1 MAERLT
7 ARDIENQEFPNRL
20 KGFDRDEVKMYLK
33 SVGEEVERLNLEN
46 AERAEELGQLRARVE
61 EFSQRERILQDAIV
75 SAQRMSD
82 EIQHKARS
90 EADLLLR
97 EARIKTERTL
107 QESQDQLSRI
117 ENEIGRLRLER
128 GSFEKRLRGL
138 VEQHLELLDL
148 RSSER
153 RERED
158 INPMHVLQPAS
169 GYEAG

>member
-1 MAERLT
+1 
-7 ARDIENQEFPNRL
+7 
-20 KGFDRDEVKMYLK
+20 MYLK

-46 AERAEELGQLRARVE
+46 AERDEELGQLRARID

-82 EIQHKARS
+82 EMQQKARS

-97 EARIKTERTL
+97 EARMNAERRL

-117 ENEIGRLRLER
+117 ENEISRLRLER
-128 GSFEKRLRGL
+128 DSFEKRLRGL

-153 RERED
+153 REQEGA
-158 INPMHVLQPAS
+158 NPMHVLPQAS
-169 GYEAG
+169 VYEAG

>member
-46 AERAEELGQLRARVE
+46 AERAEELGQLRSRIE

-82 EIQHKARS
+82 EMQQKART

-97 EARIKTERTL
+97 EARIKAERTL

-128 GSFEKRLRGL
+128 DSFEKRLRGL
-138 VEQHLELLDL
+138 IEQHLELLDL

-153 RERED
+153 RERE
-158 INPMHVLQPAS
+158 NASATRFLQPAS